1 MRIVNIVPLKQYK
14 EPKYPTKE
22 VVMRNSDILKTLPQ
36 RWKGNFYV
44 GAAFSTLILFSLTA
58 CAKSGSG
65 GTSGNEGE
73 GTTTAIFQHGDGRG
87 SFGCVSVAPPAF
99 LSEEEAFEV
108 IHEEMK
114 SYNIKLE
121 KNGLTLKGVK
131 VPETK
136 YYLYDST
143 INSTKKRDLELDGYD
158 KEKKIAFEFVSREDY
173 SDWQVDQEIR
183 SSVDD
188 YDFLSTAKLLQ
199 IGLEKEDAETKIGV
213 FYDPMSRLSEDEMK
227 EVSESGNWSALEKR
241 AKDVARED
249 LKKQVKDFIEWLK
262 AQGIV

>member
-1 MRIVNIVPLKQYK
+1 MNIVPLKQYR

-22 VVMRNSDILKTLPQ
+22 RVMGNPDILKTLPQ

-58 CAKSGSG
+58 CAKNGSG
-65 GTSGNEGE
+65 RTSGNEGE
-73 GTTTAIFQHGDGRG
+73 GTNTAIFQHGDGRG
-87 SFGCVSVAPPAF
+87 SFGCVSVAPPSF

-108 IHEEMK
+108 IQEEMK

-143 INSTKKRDLELDGYD
+143 INSTKKRDIELDGYD

-173 SDWQVDQEIR
+173 SDWQVDQGIR

-199 IGLEKEDAETKIGV
+199 KGLEKENTETKIGV
-213 FYDPMSRLSEDEMK
+213 FYDPMSRLSEEDRK
-227 EVSESGNWSALEKR
+227 EIVGSEDWSALEKR

-262 AQGIV
+262 AQGII